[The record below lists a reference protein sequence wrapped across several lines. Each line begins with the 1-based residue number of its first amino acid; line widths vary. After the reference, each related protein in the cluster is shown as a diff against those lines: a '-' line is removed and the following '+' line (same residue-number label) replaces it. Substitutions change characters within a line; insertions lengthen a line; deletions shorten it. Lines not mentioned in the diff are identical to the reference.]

1 MDVLDLGLL
10 HCPKIEGIDGKDY
23 FSNMTIELFDE
34 FPGYFIESWYIST
47 FCAFCS
53 ITNKLLAHL
62 TFHRGVPGGEGN
74 CNGVEGPIGDL
85 PFCQRNNRCLTYKW
99 S

>member
-34 FPGYFIESWYIST
+34 FPGYFIE
-47 FCAFCS
+47 AA
-53 ITNKLLAHL
+53 L
-62 TFHRGVPGGEGN
+62 N
-74 CNGVEGPIGDL
+74 CN
-85 PFCQRNNRCLTYKW
+85 FWSNN
-99 S
+99 SFFA